1 MKYLA
6 HISEDGIREQT
17 VLEHSRNVAELAG
30 KFADRFHAGS
40 WGYCCGMMH
49 DIGKHSQAFQ
59 LRLKGGPAV
68 DHSTAGAKELNWK
81 KGFHALAA
89 YCTAGHH
96 AGLPDGGE
104 KADSPGAATL
114 QGRLKK
120 NVPEYGDYQ
129 KEIAIPELENPAVKM
144 IGKGGFTVSFF
155 LRMIY
160 SCLVDADFLDTEQFM
175 KDGDTAR
182 EPEEISEKHLEKLLA
197 YVGGWLNNTDRTTVN
212 GRRSEILA
220 ECIRRGK
227 EKPGVFSLT
236 VPTGGGKTVS
246 SLAFALQ
253 HTCTYGKERIIY
265 VIPYMNI
272 IEQNAAVFRDIL
284 GEDAVLECHSNVE
297 YDDREEFKPMQLAAE
312 NFDKPVVVTTNVEFF
327 ESLFSNKSSKCR
339 KLHNLANSVI
349 IFDEAQ
355 MLPAAYLKPCVRAMA
370 ELAVNYGSTLVL
382 CTATQ
387 PSLQK
392 FFPEDV
398 RIREICPDVEGQFAF
413 FKRAE
418 ADGLGKITEEELTER
433 LGREQSALC
442 ILNNRKRVQKIYAE
456 LEGDGVFHL
465 STYMYPE
472 HRKRKL
478 AEIRTRLKDGK
489 RCVVV
494 ATSLVEAGV
503 DLDFATVYR
512 ELAGIDSVVQAAGRC
527 NREGKRGLK
536 ESRTYVFELCEQMG
550 LPAEQRLPVKVA
562 EKIAE
567 QFEDISSLQA
577 IERYFNQLHYLKDG
591 SLDEKGMIERF
602 ESGALQANYPFAS
615 AAKDFKL
622 IEQRTKMVLIGKE
635 EKAAELERRLCCGE
649 RSRKLLRDA
658 GRYSIQIYER
668 DFEKLEAAGY
678 LKVLDPEIAVLR
690 DQEQYQEDRGMKID
704 VDFGEA
710 VFY

>member
-68 DHSTAGAKELNWK
+68 DHSTAGAKELNRK

-182 EPEEISEKHLEKLLA
+182 EPEGISEKHLEKLLA

-562 EKIAE
+562 ERIAE

-577 IERYFNQLHYLKDG
+577 IEHYFNQLHYLKDG
-591 SLDEKGMIERF
+591 SLDKKGMIERF

-622 IEQRTKMVLIGKE
+622 IEQRIKMVLIGKE

-690 DQEQYQEDRGMKID
+690 DQEQYQEDRGMKMD

>member
-1 MKYLA
+1 MQYLA
-6 HISEDGIREQT
+6 HISEDGTREQT
-17 VLEHSRNVAELAG
+17 VFEHSRNVAELSE
-30 KFADRFHAGS
+30 KFADRFQAGT
-40 WGYCCGMMH
+40 WGYCCGMLH
-49 DIGKHSQAFQ
+49 DLGKYSSDFQ
-59 LRLKGGPAV
+59 LRLKGGPPV
-68 DHSTAGAKELNWK
+68 DHSTAGAKELNRK
-81 KGFHALAA
+81 KGLHALAA

-104 KADSPGAATL
+104 KADGAGAASL

-120 NVPEYGDYQ
+120 SVPEYGDYR
-129 KEIAIPELENPAVKM
+129 KEIEIPKLQNPAVKM

-155 LRMIY
+155 LRMVY

-175 KDGDTAR
+175 TDGHTAR
-182 EPEEISEKHLEKLLA
+182 EPEKISEKHLEKLMA
-197 YVGGWLNNTDRTTVN
+197 YVSNWLKNTDPATVN
-212 GRRSEILA
+212 GRRSEILG

-253 HTCTYGKERIIY
+253 HACTYGKERILY

-355 MLPAAYLKPCVRAMA
+355 MIPTAYLKPCVRAMA

-392 FFPEDV
+392 FFPADIQ
-398 RIREICPDVEGQFAF
+398 IREICPDVEGQFSF
-413 FKRAE
+413 FKRSEVKA
-418 ADGLGKITEEELTER
+418 LGKITEAELAER
-433 LGREQSALC
+433 LGKEQSALC
-442 ILNNRKRVQKIYAE
+442 ILNNRKRVQKIYTE
-456 LEGDGVFHL
+456 LQGEGVFHL

-478 AEIRTRLKDGK
+478 SEIRTRLKEGK

-503 DLDFATVYR
+503 DLDFEKVYR

-527 NREGKRGLK
+527 NREGKRSLE

-550 LPAEQRLPVKVA
+550 LPTDQRLPI
-562 EKIAE
+562 KIAGLVSE

-577 IERYFNQLHYLKDG
+577 IESYFQQLHYLKDG

-602 ESGALQANYPFAS
+602 EGGALQANYPFAS
-615 AAKDFKL
+615 AAKEFKL
-622 IEQRTKMVLIGKE
+622 IGQRTKMVLIGKE
-635 EKAAELERRLCCGE
+635 EKAAELEKRLCCGE

-658 GRYSIQIYER
+658 GHYSIQIYEK

-690 DQEQYQEDRGMKID
+690 DQEQYMEDRGMRMD

-710 VFY
+710 VFF

>member
-1 MKYLA
+1 MQYLA
-6 HISEDGIREQT
+6 HISEDGKREQT
-17 VLEHSRNVAELAG
+17 VLEHSRNVARLAG
-30 KFADRFHAGS
+30 DFAERFQAGT

-49 DIGKHSQAFQ
+49 DIGKHSQGFQ
-59 LRLKGGPAV
+59 LRLKGGPPV
-68 DHSTAGAKELNWK
+68 DHSTAGAKELNRK
-81 KGFHALAA
+81 KGFYALAA

-96 AGLPDGGE
+96 AGLPDGGG
-104 KADSPGAATL
+104 KADGAGTASL

-120 NVPEYGDYQ
+120 TVPEYKDYQ
-129 KEIAIPELENPAVKM
+129 KEIEIPEIQNPAVKM

-155 LRMIY
+155 LRMAY

-175 KDGDTAR
+175 ADGYTAR
-182 EPEEISEKHLEKLLA
+182 EPEGISEKHLEKLMG
-197 YVGGWLNNTDRTTVN
+197 YVGGWMENTDRTTVN
-212 GRRSEILA
+212 GRRTEILDA
-220 ECIRRGK
+220 CIKMGR

-246 SLAFALQ
+246 SLAFALK
-253 HTCTYGKERIIY
+253 HACTYGKERIIY

-355 MLPAAYLKPCVRAMA
+355 MLPTAYLKPCVRAMA

-392 FFPEDV
+392 FFPEDIQ
-398 RIREICPDVEGQFAF
+398 IREICPDVEGQFAF
-413 FKRAE
+413 FKRSEVESIGTITEAE
-418 ADGLGKITEEELTER
+418 LAEWLGK
-433 LGREQSALC
+433 EQSALC
-442 ILNNRKRVQKIYAE
+442 ILNNRKRVQKIYAG
-456 LEGDGVFHL
+456 LEGDGIYHL

-478 AEIRTRLKDGK
+478 AEIKTRLKEGK

-503 DLDFATVYR
+503 DMDFEKVYR

-527 NREGKRGLK
+527 NREGKRSLD

-550 LPAEQRLPVKVA
+550 LPAEQRLPIKVA
-562 EKIAE
+562 GMVSKK
-567 QFEDISSLQA
+567 FGDVSSLQA
-577 IERYFNQLHYLKDG
+577 IESYFKQLHYLKDG

-602 ESGALQANYPFAS
+602 ESGALQADYPFAS

-622 IEQRTKMVLIGKE
+622 IEQRTKMVFIGKE
-635 EKAAELERRLCCGE
+635 KKAAELEKRLCCGE

-658 GRYSIQIYER
+658 GHYSIQIYEK

-678 LKVLDPEIAVLR
+678 LKVLDAEIAVLR
-690 DQEQYQEDRGMKID
+690 EHEQYREDRGMRMD

-710 VFY
+710 VFG